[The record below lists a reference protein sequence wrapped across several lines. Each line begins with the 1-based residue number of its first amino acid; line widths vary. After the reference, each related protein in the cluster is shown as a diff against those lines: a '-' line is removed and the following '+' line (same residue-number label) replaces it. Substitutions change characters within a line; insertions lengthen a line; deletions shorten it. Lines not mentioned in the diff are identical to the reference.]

1 MRNIFIGFFLIFLDL
16 NLTFDTS
23 VLGLLPDFVGY
34 LFLLRGLKEL
44 EARSTRFVQI
54 RPFVIGMVI
63 YSAVIYVLDLLGISV
78 QLDWLG
84 LLIGIVGTVVSL
96 YISYVIIQG
105 VREMETGYGVDLN
118 GQQLESLWKIM
129 AIVQML
135 VYVGAF
141 LPILLML
148 FAIVG
153 VVLSILFLIAWNHAR
168 KRYEALPPQTFSG
181 T

>member
-44 EARSTRFVQI
+44 EGSSTRFVQI

-96 YISYVIIQG
+96 YISYVVIQG

-141 LPILLML
+141 LPILLIL

-168 KRYEALPPQTFSG
+168 KQYEALPPQTFSG